1 MKRNERNNVGY
12 ILNIVPERFLFR
24 IAVSFYIYIYMHTYA
39 QVSRASFAF
48 YFKPD
53 KELAVNEMQIE
64 IKQEKI

>member
-1 MKRNERNNVGY
+1 MCTYMY
-12 ILNIVPERFLFR
+12 I
-24 IAVSFYIYIYMHTYA
+24 H
-39 QVSRASFAF
+39 VSRAKPF

>member
-1 MKRNERNNVGY
+1 MNVSY
-12 ILNIVPERFLFR
+12 FEPPLFSTY
-24 IAVSFYIYIYMHTYA
+24 VCTCMYVYIYTYVH
-39 QVSRASFAF
+39 VSRAKPF

>member
-12 ILNIVPERFLFR
+12 ILNIVPWTFLISNRRYFL
-24 IAVSFYIYIYMHTYA
+24 YIYVQI
-39 QVSRASFAF
+39 SRAKPF